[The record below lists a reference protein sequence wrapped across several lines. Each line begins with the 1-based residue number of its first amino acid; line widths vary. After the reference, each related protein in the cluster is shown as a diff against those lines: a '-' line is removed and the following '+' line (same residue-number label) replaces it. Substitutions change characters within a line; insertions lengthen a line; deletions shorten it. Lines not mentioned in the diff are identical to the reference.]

1 MFLQLQLANI
11 FSLFMYIYF
20 LFFCKKKKK
29 ENVVFE
35 KQRFVLLFL
44 FFFIKI
50 WQNLESSQWDIFPRD
65 RHLCK
70 LSEGNYLSIVN
81 HPTPTVPGNQAD
93 FPKFADGQIQ
103 EGKEREEEEKEMRNE
118 RKEKEKGAGGQQW
131 RSRVLNESELV

>member
-11 FSLFMYIYF
+11 FSLVMYIYF
-20 LFFCKKKKK
+20 LFLCKKKK

-35 KQRFVLLFL
+35 KQRFVLPFL
-44 FFFIKI
+44 FSFIKI

-103 EGKEREEEEKEMRNE
+103 GGKEREEEEKEMRNE
-118 RKEKEKGAGGQQW
+118 RKEKETGAQGRQQW
-131 RSRVLNESELV
+131 RSCVLNESELV